1 LQSSVVSLDFRHS
14 ACHSDFS
21 QTAARSKSFMRCILP
36 ICVALLFGGCSATH
50 ELAAFEAASSEK
62 ALIRWYR
69 KGVSLVCD
77 TVCARSQNGAV
88 LVRLYKQSPTPLVEF
103 RLEPENY
110 FVAKGRL
117 AGRGWAGPAPGAP
130 ATFSSWIAFL
140 SGYQES
146 AGLETG
152 ARQIQTAATRVA
164 YTKSGGKLKALSVSN
179 TETGEVISAV
189 FN

>member
-1 LQSSVVSLDFRHS
+1 
-14 ACHSDFS
+14 
-21 QTAARSKSFMRCILP
+21 MRGVLLV
-36 ICVALLFGGCSATH
+36 CVALLFAGCSATR
-50 ELAAFEAASSEK
+50 ELPAFETASSEK
-62 ALIRWYR
+62 ALIRWQR

-77 TVCARSQNGAV
+77 AVCARSQNGAV
-88 LVRLYKQSPTPLVEF
+88 LVRLYKQSPAPLAEF
-103 RLEPENY
+103 RLEAENY
-110 FVAKGRL
+110 FAARGRL

-130 ATFSSWIAFL
+130 TTFSSWIAFL
-140 SGYQES
+140 TGYQES

-152 ARQIQTAATRVA
+152 ARQVQTAAARVA